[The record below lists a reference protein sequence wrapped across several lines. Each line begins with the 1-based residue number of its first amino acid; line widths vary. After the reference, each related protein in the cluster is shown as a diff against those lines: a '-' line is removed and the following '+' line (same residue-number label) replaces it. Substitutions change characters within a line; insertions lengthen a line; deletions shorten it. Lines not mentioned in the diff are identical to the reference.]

1 MQEEF
6 DLENYERFLGGFK
19 EEGAHWEKMQKRTA
33 TLFQV
38 LIDGDLRELVFV
50 LRHYPMYV
58 EVVCDHFRYL
68 YNYSEQVAD
77 LYAASEL
84 LEMSEGYHQKQFVRN
99 LMQKLEKL
107 DEYELSA
114 LKGLLEQLIEE
125 QEKIHPIIIG
135 YYKSE
140 IETKIEKG
148 EYHTLQKKVLEK
160 MLGKLESKSDFDFRA
175 SDRDALLAIPYM
187 D

>member
-6 DLENYERFLGGFK
+6 ELQNYERFLGKFK
-19 EEGAHWEKMQKRTA
+19 EEGAHWEKMEKRTA

-50 LRHYPMYV
+50 LKHYPMYV

-77 LYAASEL
+77 IKAASEL
-84 LEMSEGYHQKQFVRN
+84 LQMSEGYHQKQFVRN
-99 LMQKLEKL
+99 LLNKLEKL
-107 DEYELSA
+107 DEYEISD
-114 LKGLLEQLIEE
+114 LKKLIEKLLEMQEE
-125 QEKIHPIIIG
+125 LHPIIVSF
-135 YYKSE
+135 YKAQ
-140 IETKIEKG
+140 IAVKIEKDAL
-148 EYHTLQKKVLEK
+148 HTLQKKVFEK
-160 MLGKLESKSDFDFRA
+160 MLSSLQAESDFDFRA
-175 SDRDALLAIPYM
+175 SDRDAQLAIPYM